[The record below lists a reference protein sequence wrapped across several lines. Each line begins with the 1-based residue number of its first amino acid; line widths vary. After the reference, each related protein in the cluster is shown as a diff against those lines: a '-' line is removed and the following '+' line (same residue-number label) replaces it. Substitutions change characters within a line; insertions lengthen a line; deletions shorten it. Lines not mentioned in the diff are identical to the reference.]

1 MQTAVCSTFLRR
13 NLMGLLSG
21 KKAVIFG
28 VANEKSIAWAIA
40 EAFKREGAELSL
52 TYANETVSKRVIP
65 LAESLGADLVLP
77 CDVRSDEDIKGA
89 FAGIAR
95 AWGGFDILVHSV
107 AYANK
112 DELKGSFLNTT
123 REGFAL
129 ALDISAYSL
138 VALVKE
144 AAPLMQGRQGSVLT
158 MTYHG
163 AQKVFPNYNVM
174 GVAKAALEACVRYLA
189 EALGP
194 DGTRV
199 NAISAGPLKTLA
211 AAGVGGFNQIAGHV
225 EEKAPLRR
233 NITQQEVACAALYLC
248 SSLARGVTGDI
259 HYVDSGYN
267 IIGL

>member
-1 MQTAVCSTFLRR
+1 
-13 NLMGLLSG
+13 MGLLSG

-40 EAFKREGAELSL
+40 EAFKREGAELAL
-52 TYANETVSKRVIP
+52 TYANETVAKRVYP
-65 LAESLGADLVLP
+65 LAESIGAGLVLP
-77 CDVRSDEDIKGA
+77 CDVRSDADIKRTFEEVGK
-89 FAGIAR
+89 
-95 AWGGFDILVHSV
+95 AWGGLDILVHSV
-107 AYANK
+107 AFANK
-112 DELKGSFLNTT
+112 EELKGSFLSTT
-123 REGFAL
+123 REGFAM

-144 AAPLMQGRQGSVLT
+144 AAPLMQGRRGSVLT
-158 MTYHG
+158 MTYFG

-211 AAGVGGFNQIAGHV
+211 SAGVGGFNRIAGHV

-233 NITQQEVACAALYLC
+233 NINQDEVAGAALYLC
-248 SSLARGVTGDI
+248 SSLASGVTGDI
-259 HYVDSGYN
+259 HFVDSGYN